1 MDTRRAKRFVKKSK
15 LPKATRS
22 APEAQ
27 TPALRMEHLADDFN
41 HVFTVMLGLAELA
54 AVRKHIRGDVKLH
67 RYIEEIRRSGLGGLA
82 LVRQLVAE
90 ARDCESRLANG
101 DSGQPVA

>member
-1 MDTRRAKRFVKKSK
+1 MAMRRAKRFVKKSK
-15 LPKATRS
+15 LQDAPWATS
-22 APEAQ
+22 GTQ

-54 AVRKHIRGDVKLH
+54 AVKKHIRGDVKLH

-90 ARDCESRLANG
+90 ARECESRLANE
-101 DSGQPVA
+101 DSGQPAA